1 MTDAGRRPATI
12 DAGRWLIRRRPATVH
27 DGRIAPENR
36 KVSVQVRLWRRP
48 ALVTVVVTK
57 TPRKEPDGV
66 RRDVPSAE
74 AGMGGAT
81 GWYGGRL
88 VNPPHPQRH
97 VEAVLEVVARD
108 ARPRLANISA

>member
-1 MTDAGRRPATI
+1 M
-12 DAGRWLIRRRPATVH
+12 
-27 DGRIAPENR
+27 
-36 KVSVQVRLWRRP
+36 
-48 ALVTVVVTK
+48 
-57 TPRKEPDGV
+57 
-66 RRDVPSAE
+66 PSAE

-108 ARPRLANISA
+108 APATLGEHLRIAVIAPGLTIPAPGRSTQFRPTVSQ